1 MSKRIIVA
9 CGSGVATS
17 QAVAS
22 KLGRLLKERGVD
34 ADIEAVDIKRLQH
47 EIPGSLAYVSIVK
60 DDTDWGIP
68 RFNGVA
74 FLTGMGQ
81 DAELQKI
88 IDLLESSK

>member
-22 KLGRLLKERGVD
+22 KVGRLLKERGID

-47 EIPGSLAYVSIVK
+47 EIHGSSAYISIVR

-68 RFNGVA
+68 QFNGVA
-74 FLTGMGQ
+74 FLTGVGQ
-81 DAELQKI
+81 DAELEKI
-88 IDLLESSK
+88 IKLLES